1 MTDEASLESQVTYLY
16 NASAKGLYNLA
27 LYSIG
32 DQRLA
37 EQLAIDAFA
46 SAYNRLSDKTD
57 VTRFR
62 IKSTRQLYRIIKKT
76 LINHSKYS
84 FHEQDTHEDAKFISN
99 KGQNRLYSLLT
110 GLCYNER
117 FLLLLFLQQRFSAEQ
132 VAQILYAPQFIIK
145 KRFCRM
151 ISKAMIVWDKLKSC
165 PVKATFYSEN

>member
-84 FHEQDTHEDAKFISN
+84 SHEQDTHEDAKFISN
-99 KGQNRLYSLLT
+99 KGAKPFIFVVNRIVLQRKISAVALFT
-110 GLCYNER
+110 TTILCRASRTNFVCPTVHNQKT
-117 FLLLLFLQQRFSAEQ
+117 FLSN
-132 VAQILYAPQFIIK
+132 
-145 KRFCRM
+145 
-151 ISKAMIVWDKLKSC
+151 D
-165 PVKATFYSEN
+165 